1 MKERRE
7 VGKKEKERSK
17 KEGKREV
24 VIKVLVSPI
33 GYGPPKYLHDIFWH
47 IFLNLKHSIFFFLI
61 KEKIL
66 SFEQNFFVLA
76 TFW

>member
-7 VGKKEKERSK
+7 VGKKEEERSK

-33 GYGPPKYLHDIFWH
+33 GYSPEKISRDIFWH
-47 IFLNLKHSIFFFLI
+47 IFLKLKQYFFFFI
-61 KEKIL
+61 KEKN
-66 SFEQNFFVLA
+66 FEF
-76 TFW
+76 

>member
-7 VGKKEKERSK
+7 VGKKEEERSK

-47 IFLNLKHSIFFFLI
+47 IFLNLKHSICFFFFNQR
-61 KEKIL
+61 KN
-66 SFEQNFFVLA
+66 FEF
-76 TFW
+76 

>member
-7 VGKKEKERSK
+7 VGKKEEERSK

-33 GYGPPKYLHDIFWH
+33 GYSPEKISRDIFWH
-47 IFLNLKHSIFFFLI
+47 IFLKLKQYLFFLS
-61 KEKIL
+61 KRKIL
-66 SFEQNFFVLA
+66 SFEENFFVLA

>member
-7 VGKKEKERSK
+7 VRKKEEERSE

-33 GYGPPKYLHDIFWH
+33 GYGPQKYLP
-47 IFLNLKHSIFFFLI
+47 
-61 KEKIL
+61 
-66 SFEQNFFVLA
+66 
-76 TFW
+76 